1 MDLVRNPFRNAG
13 TGSKD
18 VLMMLDSLGYKYQII
33 GNRVTLDP
41 AIINEISEKTYQNY
55 FDSLVDPL
63 ENRLNLNRRMPKV
76 SNKLVSTFRNI
87 TPIKGV
93 EFINLLADLTLIVI
107 SSAILLDFLLYTP
120 TAIGEFLVLVFIG
133 VIASDL
139 VQTLF
144 HLTGPVVDILTKKY
158 KFQKDQT
165 TYVIGYSKLLRTLI
179 LMKYRIVIY
188 SFVFLTIFLLG
199 NFLRSAPMQFV
210 SETVDFIA
218 FFFAIGSLLL
228 KGVVNLKLGGSIRP
242 SSNFYLSIAIGVF
255 FFILVLLKDATHSSI
270 LYYLLIVI
278 EAPLL
283 IFYFLYAI
291 LDVRVFPV

>member
-1 MDLVRNPFRNAG
+1 MKNPLRTAG

-18 VLMMLDSLGYKYQII
+18 VLLLLDGLGYEYQLLGNKVTIDPRII
-33 GNRVTLDP
+33 KGKDV
-41 AIINEISEKTYQNY
+41 ESYQNSI
-55 FDSLVDPL
+55 DSLVGSL
-63 ENRLNLNRRMPKV
+63 MNRHNLDQRQTQKIKKLIV
-76 SNKLVSTFRNI
+76 SFKNI
-87 TPIKGV
+87 PPIRGV
-93 EFINLLADLTLIVI
+93 EFVNLLADLTLIII
-107 SSAILLDFLLYTP
+107 SSVILFHFLLYSP
-120 TAIGEFLVLVFIG
+120 TAIGELSVLSFIG
-133 VIASDL
+133 VIASDSVRSL
-139 VQTLF
+139 LR
-144 HLTGPVVDILTKKY
+144 LGAPVTDILTKKY
-158 KFQKDQT
+158 KFQKNQT